1 VNHHAA
7 LHHHRRSSHRNRSST
22 IYSLQNLQ
30 KLQCNCVLRKVH
42 VVYRRRCYCLNCFS
56 SVLYPSTAECLEL
69 DVSRVSLG
77 HQLHSIRYLSFLI
90 RPPTSLLRNV
100 SRMIGIKFKIR
111 GESILREPKC
121 CVIVSNHQSSLD
133 ILGEFTS
140 EKTLITIVTSFSYLI
155 RKRVRLPINMVYLTI
170 SGMFGA

>member
-1 VNHHAA
+1 M
-7 LHHHRRSSHRNRSST
+7 
-22 IYSLQNLQ
+22 
-30 KLQCNCVLRKVH
+30 
-42 VVYRRRCYCLNCFS
+42 
-56 SVLYPSTAECLEL
+56 
-69 DVSRVSLG
+69 
-77 HQLHSIRYLSFLI
+77 HSIRYLPFLI